1 VSDPVADAVT
11 RLAREDSGRMVAILA
26 RRFGDLDVADE
37 SVQDALME
45 AVQAWPGTGV
55 PDNPAGWLRTV
66 ATRKAIDRIRRA
78 GSAYR
83 RTLAVARDL
92 LAEPVDGPDPEEDP
106 GEELMIDD
114 DAIRDQQLR
123 LILLCCHPAL
133 HPDAQVALTLRL
145 VGGLSTAEIAAGFLA
160 PEATIAQRIV
170 RAKRKIREARI
181 PLRRPDDLA
190 ERVEVV
196 LAVLYLVFN
205 EGYLS
210 RRSAGARVNLM
221 DEAIRLT
228 EVLADLLPQEPEIA
242 GLLALELFQRSRT
255 GARFDAAGD
264 LVLLEDQDRSS
275 WDLAMI
281 NRANRVLGPALGRMR
296 PGVYQVQ
303 ALIAAQHANA
313 RTAADTDWPA
323 IATLYGQLLAMTG
336 SPVVALNHAVAVG
349 LADGPDAGLARLDQ
363 LTGLDG
369 YHLLPAARAE
379 MLVRAGRPAEAVA
392 QFDAA
397 LRLVGGQ
404 TERRHLQRRR
414 DCLRSG

>member
-1 VSDPVADAVT
+1 MSDPVADAVT
-11 RLAREDSGRMVAILA
+11 RLARQDGGRMVAILA

-205 EGYLS
+205 EG
-210 RRSAGARVNLM
+210 
-221 DEAIRLT
+221 
-228 EVLADLLPQEPEIA
+228 DLLPQEPEIA

>member
-1 VSDPVADAVT
+1 
-11 RLAREDSGRMVAILA
+11 
-26 RRFGDLDVADE
+26 
-37 SVQDALME
+37 
-45 AVQAWPGTGV
+45 
-55 PDNPAGWLRTV
+55 
-66 ATRKAIDRIRRA
+66 
-78 GSAYR
+78 
-83 RTLAVARDL
+83 
-92 LAEPVDGPDPEEDP
+92 
-106 GEELMIDD
+106 
-114 DAIRDQQLR
+114 
-123 LILLCCHPAL
+123 
-133 HPDAQVALTLRL
+133 
-145 VGGLSTAEIAAGFLA
+145 
-160 PEATIAQRIV
+160 
-170 RAKRKIREARI
+170 
-181 PLRRPDDLA
+181 
-190 ERVEVV
+190 
-196 LAVLYLVFN
+196 
-205 EGYLS
+205 
-210 RRSAGARVNLM
+210 M